1 MQPSEAGERELS
13 LSRLYRDQVSLR
25 EELER
30 LRAERS
36 SDSERPVEARPAR
49 EKSPQPAAETPPGP
63 KQKRPSVA
71 RARDWLRDHPRRAL
85 AIVGALVVVVAGAVL
100 LWFYLRTYEST
111 DDAQIDGDISAIGAR
126 VSGTVTAL
134 SVKDNQTVKAGDV
147 LLELDAAE
155 YAVALAQA
163 EANLAQA
170 EAQAE
175 AQRPNVAITESTSKT
190 AIASSGSDLA
200 GAAAELAALKQEQA
214 AAEARLKE
222 AEAKNKLAALDRSRA
237 ESLVASDAAP
247 KEELDQKTSAA
258 DAAQAELVAARA
270 AVDAAGKRLDQQRAR
285 IADALSRFEDAR
297 TNAPQ
302 QLDVQ
307 RATVASHAASV
318 KAARAA
324 LDEARLRVG
333 YTKLVAPVSGIV
345 GKKSVNVGDHVEP
358 GQQLLAIVQTGTLW
372 VTANFKETQL
382 ARMHPGQRVRVAVDT
397 YGTSFTGSVESMPGA
412 SGARYSLFPPENATG
427 NYVKVV
433 QRLPVRIRLD
443 PHQPG
448 LERLRPGM
456 SVEPKV
462 YLR

>member
-1 MQPSEAGERELS
+1 MQPSESTERELS
-13 LSRLYRDQVSLR
+13 LSRIYQEQLRIR

-36 SDSERPVEARPAR
+36 NGSEPAGEPRPEAEKKPDSSPPAL
-49 EKSPQPAAETPPGP
+49 E
-63 KQKRPSVA
+63 QKRPSAA
-71 RARDWLRDHPRRAL
+71 RAHSWLREHPRRAAL
-85 AIVGALVVVVAGAVL
+85 AAAALVVVAAGALL
-100 LWFYLRTYEST
+100 LWLHLRTYEST
-111 DDAQIDGDISAIGAR
+111 DDAQIDGDISAVGAR

-134 SVKDNQTVKAGDV
+134 SVQDNQAVKAGDV
-147 LLELDAAE
+147 LLELDGAE

-175 AQRPNVAITESTSKT
+175 AQQPNVAITETTSKT

-200 GAAAELAALKQEQA
+200 GAAAELAALKQDQA
-214 AAEARLKE
+214 AASARLKE
-222 AEAKNKLAALDRSRA
+222 ADARSKLAEIDRSRS
-237 ESLVASDAAP
+237 ESLVESGSSS
-247 KEELDQKTSAA
+247 KEDLDQKTSAA
-258 DAAQAELVAARA
+258 DVATAELTAARA
-270 AVDAAGKRLDQQRAR
+270 AVDAASKRLEQQRSR
-285 IADALSRFEDAR
+285 IAEAQSRFEDAR

-307 RATVASHAASV
+307 RATVASHTASV
-318 KAARAA
+318 KAAQAA
-324 LDEARLRVG
+324 LDEARLRFG
-333 YTKLVAPVSGIV
+333 YTRIVAPVGGIV
-345 GKKSVNVGDHVEP
+345 GKKSVNIGDHVEP

-372 VTANFKETQL
+372 VTANFKETEL
-382 ARMHPGQRVRVAVDT
+382 ARMHPGQRARIDVDA
-397 YGTSFTGSVESMPGA
+397 YGSTFTGRVESMPGA
-412 SGARYSLFPPENATG
+412 SGARYSLFPPENASG

-443 PHQPG
+443 PGQPG

-462 YLR
+462 YVR